1 MTIRQAINARF
12 IEATDHLVKTKR
24 VKSKAKIAQ
33 SINIG
38 PNALSEIKGGR
49 NNASIEAIIKFCDLY
64 DISLL
69 YILKGET
76 TIEDSMNYLTISEA
90 SKVVE
95 CSISTFK
102 KFYADK
108 LKRFN
113 IKNNPKEILFD
124 KEEVLT
130 LKKELTNA

>member
-1 MTIRQAINARF
+1 MTIKQAINTRF
-12 IEATDHLVKTKR
+12 IEAVEHLVRTKR

-33 SINIG
+33 SISIG
-38 PNALSEIKGGR
+38 PNVISEIKGGK
-49 NNASIEAIIKFCDLY
+49 NNVSIEAIIKFCDLY
-64 DISLL
+64 DIGLL

-76 TIEDSMNYLTISEA
+76 TIEDSMNYLTITEA
-90 SKVVE
+90 SKVVG
-95 CSISTFK
+95 CSIPTFK

-113 IKNNPKEILFD
+113 LKNNPKEILFD

>member
-1 MTIRQAINARF
+1 MTIKQSINTRF
-12 IEATDHLVKTKR
+12 IEAVEHLVKTKR
-24 VKSKAKIAQ
+24 VKSKAEIAR
-33 SINIG
+33 SINVG
-38 PNALSEIKGGR
+38 NNTLSEIKAGR
-49 NNASIEAIIKFCDLY
+49 NHVSIESVIKFCDLY
-64 DISLL
+64 DIGLL

-90 SKVVE
+90 SKVVG
-95 CSISTFK
+95 CSIPTFK

-113 IKNNPKEILFD
+113 LKNNPKEILFD

>member
-1 MTIRQAINARF
+1 MTIKQAINNRF
-12 IEATDHLVKTKR
+12 TEAVEHLVNTKR
-24 VKSKAKIAQ
+24 VRSKAKIAQ
-33 SINIG
+33 SLGIG
-38 PNALSEIKGGR
+38 PNTLSEIKGGR
-49 NNASIEAIIKFCDLY
+49 VNASIEVIINFCDLY

-69 YILKGET
+69 YVLKGET
-76 TIEDSMNYLTISEA
+76 TIEDSMNYLTVVEA
-90 SKVVE
+90 SKVVG

-108 LKRFN
+108 LKRFK